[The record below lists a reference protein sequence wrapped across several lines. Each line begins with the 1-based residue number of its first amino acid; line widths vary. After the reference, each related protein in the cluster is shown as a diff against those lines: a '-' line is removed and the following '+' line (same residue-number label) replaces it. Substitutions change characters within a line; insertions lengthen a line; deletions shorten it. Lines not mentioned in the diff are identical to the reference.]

1 MGIFLQNTAASVNIK
16 ERLDFSC
23 AIFDA
28 SALLV
33 PNAPHIAVHLGSMSE
48 STSSLIN
55 AQGDN
60 IKPGRVYLSN
70 NTYNGGTHLADVTAI
85 TPVFLE
91 SSENIPLPFFFVA
104 SPGHQGDIGGIT
116 PGSMPPHSIT
126 VEEEG
131 ILFDNFLLV
140 GHGKSQ
146 EAAVREFLL
155 SHPYPSRNPEKNI
168 ADYKAKIAAN
178 DKGVKKL
185 VKMVN
190 QSQLE
195 TVNLYMQF
203 IQDNAEESVI
213 RAINILKDGSF
224 IYQMDSAARVHV
236 AVTIERDSRRAKI
249 HFPGTSAQLNSNFN
263 GPKAVT
269 QAAVMY
275 FGL

>member
-1 MGIFLQNTAASVNIK
+1 
-16 ERLDFSC
+16 
-23 AIFDA
+23 
-28 SALLV
+28 
-33 PNAPHIAVHLGSMSE
+33 
-48 STSSLIN
+48 
-55 AQGDN
+55 
-60 IKPGRVYLSN
+60 
-70 NTYNGGTHLADVTAI
+70 
-85 TPVFLE
+85 
-91 SSENIPLPFFFVA
+91 
-104 SPGHQGDIGGIT
+104 
-116 PGSMPPHSIT
+116 MPPHSIT

-131 ILFDNFLLV
+131 IIFDNFLLV

-168 ADYKAKIAAN
+168 ADYKAKIAPN
-178 DKGVKKL
+178 DRGVKKL

-203 IQDNAEESVI
+203 IQDNGEESVI

-249 HFPGTSAQLNSNFN
+249 DFTGTSAQLNSNFN
-263 GPKAVT
+263 GPKALT